1 MYVCV
6 CNAIRECE
14 FRRAA
19 HHVDGDAEAV
29 YASLGRQPKCRQ
41 CLEEANLMLAEE
53 RALDRRPRL
62 VAA

>member
-19 HHVDGDAEAV
+19 HCVEGDAEAV
-29 YASLGRQPKCRQ
+29 YASLGK
-41 CLEEANLMLAEE
+41 E
-53 RALDRRPRL
+53 RAFDRFPHL

>member
-19 HHVDGDAEAV
+19 RLCEGDAEAV
-29 YASLGRQPKCRQ
+29 YASLGKVPQ
-41 CLEEANLMLAEE
+41 CGQCIEDADMLLAE
-53 RALDRRPRL
+53 
-62 VAA
+62 